1 MSIKKRKDTE
11 ENRAF
16 WAFVE
21 ETSRSVEEH
30 FPAWKRG
37 DASQEHSNGSNGN
50 NSRNLSSS
58 SGDPEKVMK
67 CD

>member
-37 DASQEHSNGSNGN
+37 DGFQEPSEGINGN
-50 NSRNLSSS
+50 SSQILSSANK
-58 SGDPEKVMK
+58 DPQTGMK